1 MGGDSLG
8 SPVPQLYRKTVER
21 EIYIFQYN
29 KVMVNAELQCLQLPF
44 VPPDLD
50 SLYKWCK
57 ELEKIPEMM
66 VEAVNT
72 SHLQA

>member
-1 MGGDSLG
+1 MGGDLLG

-29 KVMVNAELQCLQLPF
+29 KVIVNAELQCLQLPF

-50 SLYKWCK
+50 SLYKW
-57 ELEKIPEMM
+57 LR
-66 VEAVNT
+66 
-72 SHLQA
+72 S